1 MKINSI
7 KVSVVTLLLTFLL
20 NLAFKYFP
28 VFYETAY
35 FRSIYQG
42 VRIAHDYT
50 LGYLP
55 IPSFYLVLIFML
67 WLFFRNVGLSLKSWL
82 KALFL
87 FFVWITILF
96 YWMWGFNYNQEQ
108 LSSRLE
114 LKIPAIDSTYIT
126 QEFLKQTELLYT
138 IMDSMTGTQSKYYT
152 FEDHIRKHQVA
163 VLQEWNLPTSG
174 KVRVRYMIPGS
185 LLHFRT
191 SGIYIPHASEGHVDL
206 GLYKKQH
213 PFTIAHEMSH
223 GYGITDE
230 SEANF
235 VAYMTCIRSNRLE
248 VVYSAELA
256 YWRYL
261 VRYYRSFHPGEWT
274 DYYNRLDPRLVQDL
288 NLIQN
293 HIKKYK
299 DWMPKYRDVI
309 YDNYLKTHG
318 VKAGI
323 RSYDQMILLIAAY
336 KRKYGSLRN

>member
-1 MKINSI
+1 MKISSL
-7 KVSVVTLLLTFLL
+7 KVGVVTLLVTFLL
-20 NLAFKYFP
+20 NMGFRFSP
-28 VFYETAY
+28 DFYEVVY
-35 FRSIYQG
+35 FRTVYQAIR
-42 VRIAHDYT
+42 VAHDFT

-55 IPSFYLVLIFML
+55 IPSLYLMLIFML
-67 WLFFRNVGLSLKSWL
+67 WFFFRKVRANLKSWL
-82 KALFL
+82 KCLFL
-87 FFVWITILF
+87 FLVWIVILF
-96 YWMWGFNYNQEQ
+96 YWLWGFNYNQER

-114 LKIPAIDSTYIT
+114 LEIPAIDSTYIT
-126 QEFLKQTELLYT
+126 QEFLKQTELLYALK
-138 IMDSMTGTQSKYYT
+138 DSMTGTTSKYYS
-152 FEDHIRKHQVA
+152 FESHIRENQVA
-163 VLQEWNLPTSG
+163 ILNQWNMPTKG
-174 KVRVRYMIPGS
+174 RVRVRYMIPGS

-191 SGIYIPHASEGHVDL
+191 SGIYIPHASEGHVDI

-235 VAYMTCIRSNRLE
+235 VGYMTCIRSNRLE

-261 VRYYRSFHPGEWT
+261 IRYYRSFHPDDWS
-274 DYYNRLDPRLVQDL
+274 DYYNGLDPRLIQDL

-336 KRKYGSLRN
+336 KNKYGSVN